1 MARVFLAD
9 CQPLFNEALE
19 ALITRDGTN
28 EVVGQASAVPQI
40 VASVPQLKPDLFVI
54 DAGLALGIRPT
65 LIETVLSELPDSK
78 VILLAQDT
86 DIDLLLHA
94 IRSGAVGVVGK
105 KSGTQTVL
113 RAVQAVLDGEG
124 VVPRAMLPQLFRR
137 LLDMGDRATDA
148 PLNRLSPRER
158 EVLALLGRGWSNAQ
172 IGRELSI
179 SPHTVRTHV
188 QNILQKLE
196 MHSKLEAA
204 SIAMEHGW
212 PPGAGDPEE
221 RVMEQLE
228 GRQAMAALQQLSPDQ
243 REVLLRM
250 AGGLTAPE
258 VAALLGKTTGAV
270 KALQHRGLASLARV
284 LGLRSQEQPRERPY
298 PSSDPGRLTSQED
311 EEQ

>member
-1 MARVFLAD
+1 MQPLYPPTMTVRQAVGTTTDVDAGAVRRTRRKSMARVFLAD

-19 ALITRDGTN
+19 ALITRDATN

-54 DAGLALGIRPT
+54 DAGLALSSRPT
-65 LIETVLSELPDSK
+65 LVEQILAELPDTK

-94 IRSGAVGVVGK
+94 IRAGAVGVVGK

-148 PLNRLSPRER
+148 PRTRVPPGGR

-172 IGRELSI
+172 IGRELYI

-204 SIAMEHGW
+204 PFPMHHELAPRRPSA
-212 PPGAGDPEE
+212 PD
-221 RVMEQLE
+221 V
-228 GRQAMAALQQLSPDQ
+228 GRQ
-243 REVLLRM
+243 R
-250 AGGLTAPE
+250 
-258 VAALLGKTTGAV
+258 
-270 KALQHRGLASLARV
+270 
-284 LGLRSQEQPRERPY
+284 
-298 PSSDPGRLTSQED
+298 
-311 EEQ
+311 

>member
-1 MARVFLAD
+1 MTTDVDGLAQFAGLRRKSMARVFLAD

-40 VASVPQLKPDLFVI
+40 VASVPQLKPDLFVL
-54 DAGLALGIRPT
+54 DAGLALGSRPT
-65 LIETVLSELPDSK
+65 LVETILSELPDTK

-94 IRSGAVGVVGK
+94 IRAGAVGVVGK

-172 IGRELSI
+172 IGRELYI

-204 SIAMEHGW
+204 TFAMQHELAARR
-212 PPGAGDPEE
+212 PATTE
-221 RVMEQLE
+221 V
-228 GRQAMAALQQLSPDQ
+228 GRQ
-243 REVLLRM
+243 
-250 AGGLTAPE
+250 
-258 VAALLGKTTGAV
+258 
-270 KALQHRGLASLARV
+270 RG
-284 LGLRSQEQPRERPY
+284 
-298 PSSDPGRLTSQED
+298 
-311 EEQ
+311 

>member
-28 EVVGQASAVPQI
+28 EVVGQASAVPQV
-40 VASVPQLKPDLFVI
+40 VAAVGHLKPDLFVI
-54 DAGLALGIRPT
+54 DAGLALGTRPT
-65 LIETVLSELPDSK
+65 VIETILSELPDTK

-86 DIDLLLHA
+86 DLELLLQA
-94 IRSGAVGVVGK
+94 IRAGAVGVVGK

-124 VVPRAMLPQLFRR
+124 VVPRLMLPALFRR
-137 LLDMGDRATDA
+137 LLDMSDRSSDA
-148 PLNRLSPRER
+148 PLSRLSPRER

-172 IGRELSI
+172 IGRELYI

-204 SIAMEHGW
+204 TFAM
-212 PPGAGDPEE
+212 
-221 RVMEQLE
+221 
-228 GRQAMAALQQLSPDQ
+228 
-243 REVLLRM
+243 
-250 AGGLTAPE
+250 
-258 VAALLGKTTGAV
+258 
-270 KALQHRGLASLARV
+270 QHELANRRGPAS
-284 LGLRSQEQPRERPY
+284 
-298 PSSDPGRLTSQED
+298 
-311 EEQ
+311 

>member
-19 ALITRDGTN
+19 ALITRDATN

-40 VASVPQLKPDLFVI
+40 VASVAQLKPDLFVI
-54 DAGLALGIRPT
+54 DAGLALSSRPT
-65 LIETVLSELPDSK
+65 LVETILTDLPDTK

-86 DIDLLLHA
+86 A
-94 IRSGAVGVVGK
+94 I
-105 KSGTQTVL
+105 
-113 RAVQAVLDGEG
+113 DGEG

-172 IGRELSI
+172 IGRELYI

-204 SIAMEHGW
+204 TFAMQHELATRR
-212 PPGAGDPEE
+212 PSATE
-221 RVMEQLE
+221 V
-228 GRQAMAALQQLSPDQ
+228 GRQ
-243 REVLLRM
+243 
-250 AGGLTAPE
+250 
-258 VAALLGKTTGAV
+258 
-270 KALQHRGLASLARV
+270 
-284 LGLRSQEQPRERPY
+284 RS
-298 PSSDPGRLTSQED
+298 
-311 EEQ
+311 

>member
-28 EVVGQASAVPQI
+28 EVVGQASAVPHI

-54 DAGLALGIRPT
+54 DAGLALSSRPT
-65 LIETVLSELPDSK
+65 LVETILSELPDTK

-94 IRSGAVGVVGK
+94 IRAGAVGVVGK

-137 LLDMGDRATDA
+137 LLDMGDRSTDA

-172 IGRELSI
+172 IGRELYI

-196 MHSKLEAA
+196 MHSKLE
-204 SIAMEHGW
+204 
-212 PPGAGDPEE
+212 
-221 RVMEQLE
+221 
-228 GRQAMAALQQLSPDQ
+228 
-243 REVLLRM
+243 
-250 AGGLTAPE
+250 
-258 VAALLGKTTGAV
+258 
-270 KALQHRGLASLARV
+270 
-284 LGLRSQEQPRERPY
+284 
-298 PSSDPGRLTSQED
+298 
-311 EEQ
+311 

>member
-40 VASVPQLKPDLFVI
+40 VASVPQLKPDLYVI
-54 DAGLALGIRPT
+54 DAGLALSNRPT
-65 LIETVLSELPDSK
+65 TVETILAELPDTK

-94 IRSGAVGVVGK
+94 IRAGAVGVVGK

-137 LLDMGDRATDA
+137 LLDMGDRASDA

-172 IGRELSI
+172 IGRELYLSEDTI
-179 SPHTVRTHV
+179 KTHARR
-188 QNILQKLE
+188 LFRKLGA
-196 MHSKLEAA
+196 KDRAEAVA
-204 SIAMEHGW
+204 HGF
-212 PPGAGDPEE
+212 
-221 RVMEQLE
+221 R
-228 GRQAMAALQQLSPDQ
+228 
-243 REVLLRM
+243 
-250 AGGLTAPE
+250 
-258 VAALLGKTTGAV
+258 
-270 KALQHRGLASLARV
+270 RGMMN
-284 LGLRSQEQPRERPY
+284 
-298 PSSDPGRLTSQED
+298 
-311 EEQ
+311 

>member
-86 DIDLLLHA
+86 DLDLLLHA
-94 IRSGAVGVVGK
+94 IRAGAVGVVGK

-137 LLDMGDRATDA
+137 LLDMGDRSTDA

-172 IGRELSI
+172 IGRELYI

-204 SIAMEHGW
+204 TFAMQHELATRRT
-212 PPGAGDPEE
+212 PTAEAAARP
-221 RVMEQLE
+221 RV
-228 GRQAMAALQQLSPDQ
+228 
-243 REVLLRM
+243 
-250 AGGLTAPE
+250 
-258 VAALLGKTTGAV
+258 
-270 KALQHRGLASLARV
+270 
-284 LGLRSQEQPRERPY
+284 
-298 PSSDPGRLTSQED
+298 
-311 EEQ
+311 

>member
-1 MARVFLAD
+1 MAGREPLATLVRRKYWANQRRSRHVMARIARRPGCGKLLTVDSGVVLAGNVGAAFRREPMARVFLAD

-28 EVVGQASAVPQI
+28 EVVGQGSTVPQI
-40 VASVPQLKPDLFVI
+40 VAAVGQLKPDLFVI
-54 DAGLALGIRPT
+54 DAGLALGTRPT
-65 LIETVLSELPDSK
+65 LIEAVLSDLPNTK

-86 DIDLLLHA
+86 DLELLLQA
-94 IRSGAVGVVGK
+94 IRAGAVGVVGK

-124 VVPRAMLPQLFRR
+124 VVPRAMLPGLFRR
-137 LLDMGDRATDA
+137 LLDMGDRSSDA

-172 IGRELSI
+172 IGRELYI

-204 SIAMEHGW
+204 TFAMQHE
-212 PPGAGDPEE
+212 
-221 RVMEQLE
+221 
-228 GRQAMAALQQLSPDQ
+228 LSS
-243 REVLLRM
+243 R
-250 AGGLTAPE
+250 
-258 VAALLGKTTGAV
+258 
-270 KALQHRGLASLARV
+270 
-284 LGLRSQEQPRERPY
+284 RP
-298 PSSDPGRLTSQED
+298 
-311 EEQ
+311 

>member
-1 MARVFLAD
+1 MTEELLDRGDPVIRRLQQAFAHEELTTELAAIMQRAARYQTGESPPADDQPAPGDGVPEADLVAARRRAPFAGLRRKSMARVFLAD

-40 VASVPQLKPDLFVI
+40 VASVPQLKPDLFVL
-54 DAGLALGIRPT
+54 DAGLALSTRPT
-65 LIETVLSELPDSK
+65 VIETILAELPDTK

-94 IRSGAVGVVGK
+94 IRAGAVGVVGK

-172 IGRELSI
+172 IGRELYI

-204 SIAMEHGW
+204 TFAMQHELATRR
-212 PPGAGDPEE
+212 PTATD
-221 RVMEQLE
+221 V
-228 GRQAMAALQQLSPDQ
+228 GRQ
-243 REVLLRM
+243 
-250 AGGLTAPE
+250 
-258 VAALLGKTTGAV
+258 
-270 KALQHRGLASLARV
+270 RG
-284 LGLRSQEQPRERPY
+284 
-298 PSSDPGRLTSQED
+298 
-311 EEQ
+311 

>member
-1 MARVFLAD
+1 MTEELLGRGDPVIRRLQQAFAQEEPATELAAVIQRAARYQTGESPAADDQPAPGDGLTEADLVAARRRAPLAGSRRKSMARVFLAD

-19 ALITRDGTN
+19 ALITRDATN

-40 VASVPQLKPDLFVI
+40 VASVSQLKPDLFVI
-54 DAGLALGIRPT
+54 DAGLALSSRPT
-65 LIETVLSELPDSK
+65 LVETILGELPDTK

-94 IRSGAVGVVGK
+94 IRAGAVGVVGK

-172 IGRELSI
+172 IGRELYI

-204 SIAMEHGW
+204 TFAMQHELATRR
-212 PPGAGDPEE
+212 PATVEAGH
-221 RVMEQLE
+221 
-228 GRQAMAALQQLSPDQ
+228 Q
-243 REVLLRM
+243 R
-250 AGGLTAPE
+250 G
-258 VAALLGKTTGAV
+258 
-270 KALQHRGLASLARV
+270 
-284 LGLRSQEQPRERPY
+284 
-298 PSSDPGRLTSQED
+298 
-311 EEQ
+311 

>member
-40 VASVPQLKPDLFVI
+40 VASVPQLKPDL
-54 DAGLALGIRPT
+54 
-65 LIETVLSELPDSK
+65 
-78 VILLAQDT
+78 LLN
-86 DIDLLLHA
+86 A
-94 IRSGAVGVVGK
+94 IRAGAVGVVGK

-172 IGRELSI
+172 IGRELYI

-204 SIAMEHGW
+204 TFAMQHELAARH
-212 PPGAGDPEE
+212 PATTE
-221 RVMEQLE
+221 V
-228 GRQAMAALQQLSPDQ
+228 GRQ
-243 REVLLRM
+243 
-250 AGGLTAPE
+250 
-258 VAALLGKTTGAV
+258 
-270 KALQHRGLASLARV
+270 RG
-284 LGLRSQEQPRERPY
+284 
-298 PSSDPGRLTSQED
+298 
-311 EEQ
+311 

>member
-1 MARVFLAD
+1 MRRQRLRRRRSYADYRNIRHCNPCICCHGQYDKLLARTILVLVPVRRTRRKSMARVFLAD

-40 VASVPQLKPDLFVI
+40 LASVPHLKPDLFVL
-54 DAGLALGIRPT
+54 DAGLALSSRPT
-65 LIETVLSELPDSK
+65 LVETILVELPDTK

-94 IRSGAVGVVGK
+94 IRAGAVGVVGK

-172 IGRELSI
+172 IGRELYI

-204 SIAMEHGW
+204 TFAMQHELAARR
-212 PPGAGDPEE
+212 PAATE
-221 RVMEQLE
+221 V
-228 GRQAMAALQQLSPDQ
+228 GRQ
-243 REVLLRM
+243 
-250 AGGLTAPE
+250 
-258 VAALLGKTTGAV
+258 
-270 KALQHRGLASLARV
+270 RG
-284 LGLRSQEQPRERPY
+284 
-298 PSSDPGRLTSQED
+298 
-311 EEQ
+311 